1 MFVGIARYDFI
12 VPGSTSLKAKRQ
24 VVRHIVGGLRAKFN
38 AGVAEVDYQDLR
50 QRGAIAVSCVSESS
64 FHAKKMLMEIERFVR
79 NQYAIEVL
87 DATLEVMSPEDA

>member
-1 MFVGIARYDFI
+1 VFVGIARYDFL
-12 VPGSTSLKAKRQ
+12 VPASTSLKDKRQ

-38 AGVAEVDYQDLR
+38 ASIAEVDHQDLR

-64 FHAKKMLMEIERFVR
+64 FHARKMLHEIERYVR

-87 DATLEVMSPEDA
+87 DATVEVMNPDA

>member
-1 MFVGIARYDFI
+1 MFVGIARYDFL
-12 VPGSTSLKAKRQ
+12 VPGATSLKDKRQ

-38 AGVAEVDYQDLR
+38 ASIAEVDHQDLR

-64 FHAKKMLMEIERFVR
+64 FHARKMLHEIERYVR

-87 DATLEVMSPEDA
+87 GAQVEVVTPEDG

>member
-1 MFVGIARYDFI
+1 MFVGIARYDFL
-12 VPGSTSLKAKRQ
+12 VPGSTSLKDKRQ

-38 AGVAEVDYQDLR
+38 ASIAEVDHQDLR

-64 FHAKKMLMEIERFVR
+64 FHARKMLHEIERYVR

-87 DATLEVMSPEDA
+87 GAQVEVVTPEDG